1 MPVFPAP
8 VEQEEL
14 GLIEGRK
21 PDSKEE
27 YWTAQ
32 ALWKY
37 KIPFRYQWELFGGTS
52 RRGGLLVDFV
62 VWNPKMTPLLV
73 YGSYWHKSELDG
85 GDRIRLATIA
95 QYFGLSIDTIPII
108 WASRSTTKEDVFQFV
123 RQEIAR

>member
-1 MPVFPAP
+1 MIVHPAP

-14 GLIEGRK
+14 GLIEGRM

-27 YWTAQ
+27 WWTAQ

-37 KIPFRYQWELFGGTS
+37 EIPFRYQWELFGGTS

-62 VWNPKMTPLLV
+62 VWNPKVTPLLV
-73 YGSYWHKSELDG
+73 YGNYWHRNELTG
-85 GDRIRLATIA
+85 GDRVRLVAIA
-95 QYFGLSIDTIPII
+95 QYFNLSVDTIPII
-108 WASRSTTKEDVFQFV
+108 WASKSTTKEDIFQFV